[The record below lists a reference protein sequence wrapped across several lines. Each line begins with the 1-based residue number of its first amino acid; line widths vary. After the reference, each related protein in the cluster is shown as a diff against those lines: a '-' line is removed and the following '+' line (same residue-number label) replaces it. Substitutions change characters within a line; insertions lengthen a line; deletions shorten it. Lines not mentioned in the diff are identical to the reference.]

1 MSDTESDR
9 TPGESGKRAGSAD
22 DEPVGL
28 NEPAGQYEPAVQAAR
43 GRAHTQSRS
52 VKTTIV
58 HEGGLGKLGR
68 GPFYAYGIG
77 CWRRCRPGSSSQ
89 QWRTLWHAGQT
100 GVPCVPCEC
109 CLCVQRCPP
118 LLTDLSARTRRP
130 GRSCPAC
137 TGTALRS
144 RFRPGSS
151 SHPWCTLLPR
161 ASPVPRFML
170 VRMRVLAKLCVLSA
184 ATLSKA
190 YRSRLKL
197 QPGSRSQPGTLC
209 AVRTWK
215 GAHPIDRV
223 STCARTGTRSCSW
236 RNACPRTVGRLARR
250 ASRAEVATQRAGCRT
265 CGVPR
270 EHAHASE
277 FVNRQRTTSARL
289 RTARAGHAGGAEVS
303 CRAGCR
309 SSHEGTHACM

>member
-1 MSDTESDR
+1 MEGMSDTESDR

-109 CLCVQRCPP
+109 CICVQRCPP
-118 LLTDLSARTRRP
+118 LLTDLSARTRRL

-209 AVRTWK
+209 AVRTLK

-223 STCARTGTRSCSW
+223 STCARTGNPLMLAAQRVPTYGWQTRS
-236 RNACPRTVGRLARR
+236 
-250 ASRAEVATQRAGCRT
+250 
-265 CGVPR
+265 
-270 EHAHASE
+270 
-277 FVNRQRTTSARL
+277 TSQQ
-289 RTARAGHAGGAEVS
+289 G
-303 CRAGCR
+303 R
-309 SSHEGTHACM
+309 SSHSACRLQDVRGAKGARPCVRVCQSATNNVSALAYR